1 MEEAMEDIKPCPVC
15 GETIKAVALKCRF
28 CNTDLASYVEK
39 QALETENDL
48 FSGHPALIY
57 SVGQFVPF
65 LAALAVCIGL
75 GFLAP
80 KIGLTPGWAVI
91 AFLGLTAIFLLH
103 LYTQRWSRKFQITT
117 QRIKVERGLLSK
129 VQESLEL
136 FRIDHFELLKPLG
149 QRMLGQA
156 SLRIFSSDAEFETF
170 QLYGI
175 PHLEALAENLRTC
188 QLRERQRRGLS
199 TFVRA

>member
-1 MEEAMEDIKPCPVC
+1 MEDTKPCPIC
-15 GETIKAVALKCRF
+15 GEAIKAVALKCRF
-28 CNTDLASYVEK
+28 CNTDLAGYAEK

-48 FSGHPALIY
+48 FIGYPALIY
-57 SVGQFVPF
+57 SVGQLVPF
-65 LAALAVCIGL
+65 IAALAVSIAL
-75 GFLAP
+75 GFLGP
-80 KIGLTPGWAVI
+80 KIGVKFGWAVL
-91 AFLGLTAIFLLH
+91 AFLALTAAFLLRLH
-103 LYTQRWSRKFQITT
+103 MQRWSRKYQITT
-117 QRIKVERGLLSK
+117 QRIKVEHGFLSK

-136 FRIDHFELLKPLG
+136 FRVDHFELLKPIG

-156 SLRIFSSDAEFETF
+156 SLRIFSSDAEFESF